1 MQTIPL
7 ACNVFSKHNAHH
19 KHENSAI
26 PGHRKKHWKMMWAID
41 LNEFVGDSRWRVN
54 YWHELRDAK
63 GICGSQ
69 TMLRRL
75 NILKR

>member
-41 LNEFVGDSRWRVN
+41 LNEFV
-54 YWHELRDAK
+54 E
-63 GICGSQ
+63 
-69 TMLRRL
+69 
-75 NILKR
+75 ILAGE